1 MWNHSWVPIQFP
13 QFCITGSYLN
23 PLMRRQIVRISGTIS
38 LQVIIPISETVPL
51 NQSQYSFHFENI
63 SVPLVSSL
71 QKHHLCTHNIYMFI
85 DCLCM
90 GSHNAGMLP
99 YIHVGHPKSRQLSV
113 LVGRT
118 VIISQHDSAS
128 SLQSPTQVPA
138 QQLWLVGTFC
148 SAVGL
153 HLPQCTDLKQNV
165 MYAVQSIKCSCLP
178 EWL

>member
-1 MWNHSWVPIQFP
+1 M
-13 QFCITGSYLN
+13 
-23 PLMRRQIVRISGTIS
+23 
-38 LQVIIPISETVPL
+38 
-51 NQSQYSFHFENI
+51 
-63 SVPLVSSL
+63 SSL
-71 QKHHLCTHNIYMFI
+71 QKPHLCTHNIYMFI

-165 MYAVQSIKCSCLP
+165 MYAVQSIKCNCLL
-178 EWL
+178 EWLLDSLGNMDILQSLTNSADFIPQNYLNLHTPMSQLVVKFKLWIIINKKHI

>member
-1 MWNHSWVPIQFP
+1 
-13 QFCITGSYLN
+13 
-23 PLMRRQIVRISGTIS
+23 
-38 LQVIIPISETVPL
+38 
-51 NQSQYSFHFENI
+51 
-63 SVPLVSSL
+63 
-71 QKHHLCTHNIYMFI
+71 
-85 DCLCM
+85 M

-113 LVGRT
+113 LVRRT

-128 SLQSPTQVPA
+128 SLKSPIQVPA

-148 SAVGL
+148 SDVGL

-165 MYAVQSIKCSCLP
+165 MYAVQSIKRKCLP